1 MARPRI
7 QLSPDQVEAIESL
20 SGMGASL
27 EEVATSIGISV
38 DTLTLRFT
46 EAIKKGR
53 LKGRVS
59 MKRKLFEMAMAGNLG
74 ARIWWGKNYMEESD
88 KIESKNET
96 AGTLVVQSVEERKER
111 LQKALLNLKAL
122 DDK

>member
-1 MARPRI
+1 MGRPKIEIDGDLVAKLARI
-7 QLSPDQVEAIESL
+7 HC
-20 SGMGASL
+20 
-27 EEVATSIGISV
+27 TSSEIAAVVGCSV
-38 DTLTLRFT
+38 DTLDRRFAEEIAKGREEGKSTLRQGLWDL
-46 EAIKKGR
+46 A
-53 LKGRVS
+53 
-59 MKRKLFEMAMAGNLG
+59 RKGNLG
-74 ARIWWGKNYMEESD
+74 ALIWLSKNHLGMSE